1 MLQAFGGLVVA
12 LTVKYADSILKGF
25 ATSISIILSS
35 VLSYLLLNDLEPGSL
50 FIMGTVLVIL
60 ATFMYGS
67 SSLFKTK
74 LDSKS

>member
-1 MLQAFGGLVVA
+1 VLQAFGGLVVA

>member
-1 MLQAFGGLVVA
+1 VA

-35 VLSYLLLNDLEPGSL
+35 VLSYLLLSDLEPGSL
-50 FIMGTVLVIL
+50 FIAGTLLVIL
-60 ATFMYGS
+60 STFMYGS
-67 SSLFKTK
+67 SSFFKSK

>member
-1 MLQAFGGLVVA
+1 

-35 VLSYLLLNDLEPGSL
+35 VLSYLILDDLRPGGL
-50 FIMGTVLVIL
+50 FILGTVLVIA
-60 ATFMYGS
+60 ATGMYGS
-67 SSLFKTK
+67 TALFKK